1 MEYKEVYES
10 WLANPYFDEATKQ
23 ELLSIKD
30 DENEIKER
38 FYADLEFGIEEF
50 DHPYLD
56 AMVKYLSSLN

>member
-30 DENEIKER
+30 DENEIKES
-38 FYADLEFGIEEF
+38 FYAVYIQIIGVEG
-50 DHPYLD
+50 
-56 AMVKYLSSLN
+56 